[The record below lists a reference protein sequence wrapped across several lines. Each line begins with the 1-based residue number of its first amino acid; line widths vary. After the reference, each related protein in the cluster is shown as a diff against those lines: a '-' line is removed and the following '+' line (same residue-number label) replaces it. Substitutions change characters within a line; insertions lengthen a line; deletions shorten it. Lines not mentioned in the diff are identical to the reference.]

1 MDGRKKMRKDSK
13 VFRKFHLNLELYT
26 YITKTTKRAGRI
38 GKLSIKCENRKTL
51 SNMHNSENSPIII

>member
-38 GKLSIKCENRKTL
+38 GKVALPTRLALHATL
-51 SNMHNSENSPIII
+51 RIGV